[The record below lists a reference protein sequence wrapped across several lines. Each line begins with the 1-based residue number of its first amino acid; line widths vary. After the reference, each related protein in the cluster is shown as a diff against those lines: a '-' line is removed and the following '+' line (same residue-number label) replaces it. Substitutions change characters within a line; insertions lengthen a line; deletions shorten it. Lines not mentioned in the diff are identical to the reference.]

1 MYKIIDT
8 NNNLLSLED
17 KVRYVKMQ
25 PNGVIVLCSGS
36 EAQGVVVNND
46 YAVNLDGRDPIPG
59 IDTTVKIEEFSG
71 VEMISELEAYHQAIT
86 EAIE

>member
-1 MYKIIDT
+1 MYKLININGDT
-8 NNNLLSLED
+8 ISLED

-25 PNGVIVLCSGS
+25 ANGIIVLCPES

-46 YAVNLDGRDPIPG
+46 YAVNLYGRDPIPG
-59 IDTTVKIEEFSG
+59 IDATVKIEEFNGS
-71 VEMISELEAYHQAIT
+71 EMLAELEAYHQAIT